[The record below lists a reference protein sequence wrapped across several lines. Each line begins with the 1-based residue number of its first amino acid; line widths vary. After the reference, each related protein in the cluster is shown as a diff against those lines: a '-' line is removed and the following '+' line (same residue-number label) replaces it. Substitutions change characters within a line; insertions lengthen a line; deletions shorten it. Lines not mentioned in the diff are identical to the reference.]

1 MARATRI
8 IRHLAV
14 RADQVVDTITLD
26 HHARHR
32 RRIALTSDTGAEFL
46 LDLDRATVLDDGD
59 ALVLDDGRLI
69 RVKAAPET
77 LLEITTFNP
86 LRLMRAA
93 WHLGNRHVPTELT
106 ENALYVAD
114 DKVIE
119 EMLRGIGAA
128 TVAVVRPFR
137 PERGAYEAA
146 QDHGHGEHS
155 HGEHGHGEHHGHDH
169 DHAHCGHDHHDHD
182 HDHAH
187 THRDVHGHAH
197 AHAHEEAG
205 ASCGCGHHHHH
216 D

>member
-14 RADQVVDTITLD
+14 RKDQVVDTITLD

-32 RRIALTSDTGAEFL
+32 RRIALTSDSGAEFL

-146 QDHGHGEHS
+146 QEHTHGEHS
-155 HGEHGHGEHHGHDH
+155 HGAHGHGEHGHGEHDDH
-169 DHAHCGHDHHDHD
+169 DHANCGHDHHDHD
-182 HDHAH
+182 HAH
-187 THRDVHGHAH
+187 THREVHGHAH
-197 AHAHEEAG
+197 APEEAG

>member
-32 RRIALTSDTGAEFL
+32 RRIALTSDSGAEFL

-77 LLEITTFNP
+77 LLEVTTFNP

-106 ENALYVAD
+106 EDALYVAD

-146 QDHGHGEHS
+146 QEHS
-155 HGEHGHGEHHGHDH
+155 HGEHGHGEHHDHDH

-182 HDHAH
+182 HAH
-187 THRDVHGHAH
+187 THREVHGHAH
-197 AHAHEEAG
+197 AHAEAG

>member
-155 HGEHGHGEHHGHDH
+155 HGEHGHGEHHDHDH

>member
-32 RRIALTSDTGAEFL
+32 RRIALTSDSGAEFL

-106 ENALYVAD
+106 EDALYVAD

-146 QDHGHGEHS
+146 QEHAHQHGQH
-155 HGEHGHGEHHGHDH
+155 HHGDHDH
-169 DHAHCGHDHHDHD
+169 DHGDDHDHAACGHDHHDHD
-182 HDHAH
+182 HAH
-187 THRDVHGHAH
+187 THREVHGHAH
-197 AHAHEEAG
+197 THDHAHAEAG

>member
-14 RADQVVDTITLD
+14 RKDQVVDTITLD

-146 QDHGHGEHS
+146 QEHSHGEHS
-155 HGEHGHGEHHGHDH
+155 HGAHGHGEHDHGEHDDH
-169 DHAHCGHDHHDHD
+169 DHATCGHDHHDHD
-182 HDHAH
+182 HAH
-187 THRDVHGHAH
+187 THREVHGHAH
-197 AHAHEEAG
+197 APEEAG

>member
-146 QDHGHGEHS
+146 QEHS
-155 HGEHGHGEHHGHDH
+155 HGEHGHGEHGHGEHHDHDH

>member
-14 RADQVVDTITLD
+14 RKDQVVDTITLD

-32 RRIALTSDTGAEFL
+32 RRIALTSDSGAEFL

-106 ENALYVAD
+106 ESALYVAD

-128 TVAVVRPFR
+128 TVPVVRPFR

-146 QDHGHGEHS
+146 QEHSHGEHS
-155 HGEHGHGEHHGHDH
+155 HGEHSHGAHDDH
-169 DHAHCGHDHHDHD
+169 DHANCGHDHHDHD
-182 HDHAH
+182 HAH
-187 THRDVHGHAH
+187 THREVHGHAH
-197 AHAHEEAG
+197 APEEAG